1 MKRGGIYIHIP
12 FCTEKCIYCD
22 FYSLPNQEH
31 NIKPFIR
38 SLSNEINIKS
48 KNEDLDYIVDTI
60 FIGGGTPSLLSEY
73 DLEEIISAISQNFN
87 LDKLQE
93 FTIEANPGEF
103 GYNKMKTF
111 KSMGVNRISFGFQSL
126 NKDLLKFMSRWHTPE
141 ESIESYKNARKANYE
156 NINIDMI
163 FGIPGQTT
171 QIWKNDLEAIAAIEP
186 EHIST
191 YSLTVEKQ
199 TPLYHLVELNKI
211 KMPHEKIDLEMFNHT
226 IDFLTKKNY
235 VQYEISNYSK
245 PNKECRHNLH
255 YWNRDPYIS
264 FGPSAHGFNKNVRYW
279 NTRDLNKYIQNLN
292 HGQLPDHESE
302 ILNKENVFNEFI
314 LNSIRL
320 NTGININKIEQEFNK
335 KTQTKIL
342 NIAQDWGSHLIIKNN
357 TIKLSKKGMAIA
369 DKITLDLA
377 SSFIEDS

>member
-302 ILNKENVFNEFI
+302 ILNKENVFNELI

>member
-73 DLEEIISAISQNFN
+73 DLEEIISAISQSFN

>member
-73 DLEEIISAISQNFN
+73 DLEEIISAISQSFN

-302 ILNKENVFNEFI
+302 ILNKENVFNNMKNFYP
-314 LNSIRL
+314 
-320 NTGININKIEQEFNK
+320 
-335 KTQTKIL
+335 
-342 NIAQDWGSHLIIKNN
+342 IK
-357 TIKLSKKGMAIA
+357 
-369 DKITLDLA
+369 
-377 SSFIEDS
+377 

>member
-163 FGIPGQTT
+163 FGIPDQTT

-199 TPLYHLVELNKI
+199 TPLYHLVDLNKI

>member
-1 MKRGGIYIHIP
+1 
-12 FCTEKCIYCD
+12 
-22 FYSLPNQEH
+22 
-31 NIKPFIR
+31 
-38 SLSNEINIKS
+38 
-48 KNEDLDYIVDTI
+48 
-60 FIGGGTPSLLSEY
+60 
-73 DLEEIISAISQNFN
+73 
-87 LDKLQE
+87 
-93 FTIEANPGEF
+93 
-103 GYNKMKTF
+103 
-111 KSMGVNRISFGFQSL
+111 
-126 NKDLLKFMSRWHTPE
+126 
-141 ESIESYKNARKANYE
+141 
-156 NINIDMI
+156 MI

-199 TPLYHLVELNKI
+199 TPLYHLVDLNKI
-211 KMPHEKIDLEMFNHT
+211 KMPHEKIDLEMFNYT

-264 FGPSAHGFNKNVRYW
+264 FGPSAHGFSKNIRYW
-279 NTRDLNKYIQNLN
+279 NTRDLNKYMQNLN
-292 HGQLPDHESE
+292 RGQLPDHESE

-320 NTGININKIEQEFNK
+320 NTGININKIEREFNK

-342 NIAQDWGSHLIIKNN
+342 NIAQDWGNHLIIKNN

-377 SSFIEDS
+377 SSFTKDS